1 MLDRITP
8 NTITFT
14 RIALIPVFVPLLLV
28 REDYHHGSAIAF
40 ALFALLSLTDG
51 VDGYVARSRNQV
63 TRLGIFLDPLADK
76 LLVTAALVG
85 LVELGEIK
93 AWVVVLILSR
103 EFAVTGLRLI
113 ASSEG
118 VVIAAHWLGKLKT
131 VMQIALVL
139 ALIQPDAP
147 EWLGTV
153 LTALTVLLTIGS
165 GAEYFWKARHL
176 LREQPRVAR
185 AEGEPHE
192 PIGAPL
198 TPIDAPRN

>member
-1 MLDRITP
+1 MFDRVSP

-14 RIALIPVFVPLLLV
+14 RIALIPAFVPLLLV
-28 REDYHHGSAIAF
+28 RENIPYGSQLAF

-51 VDGYVARSRNQV
+51 LDGYVARSRNKI

-76 LLVTAALVG
+76 LLVTAALVA
-85 LVELGEIK
+85 LVELQEIA

-131 VMQIALVL
+131 VAQIALVL
-139 ALIQPDAP
+139 VLIIPDSPAM
-147 EWLGTV
+147 LGTIM
-153 LTALTVLLTIGS
+153 TVITVVLTIGS

-176 LREQPRVAR
+176 LREQPRTR
-185 AEGEPHE
+185 HGDGPD
-192 PIGAPL
+192 GAPSRE
-198 TPIDAPRN
+198 PVVPADAPHI

>member
-8 NTITFT
+8 NMITFT

-28 REDYHHGSAIAF
+28 RADYRFGPEIAF
-40 ALFALLSLTDG
+40 AVFALLSLTDG
-51 VDGYVARSRNQV
+51 LDGYVARSRNKI

-85 LVELGEIK
+85 LVELQEID

-118 VVIAAHWLGKLKT
+118 VIIAAHWLGKLKT
-131 VMQIALVL
+131 VSQIALVL
-139 ALIQPDAP
+139 ALILPGTAP
-147 EWLGTV
+147 WVGTV
-153 LTALTVLLTIGS
+153 LTAVTVLLTIGS

-176 LREQPRVAR
+176 LREEPRTPRPDSPGVVH
-185 AEGEPHE
+185 AEHSS
-192 PIGAPL
+192 
-198 TPIDAPRN
+198 TN